1 MPSLFMP
8 GKSWLGLAAAIPA
21 VHEFQSE
28 ASSFRFVMVR
38 YLSCMLGNLFSSDTG
53 NTFELKT
60 LLKLTVCDICG
71 LC

>member
-1 MPSLFMP
+1 MPLLFMP
-8 GKSWLGLAAAIPA
+8 GKSWLGLAAAISA

-28 ASSFRFVMVR
+28 ASSFRFVVVR
-38 YLSCMLGNLFSSDTG
+38 YLSCRLGNLFSRDTT

-60 LLKLTVCDICG
+60 LLKLTVRDICG